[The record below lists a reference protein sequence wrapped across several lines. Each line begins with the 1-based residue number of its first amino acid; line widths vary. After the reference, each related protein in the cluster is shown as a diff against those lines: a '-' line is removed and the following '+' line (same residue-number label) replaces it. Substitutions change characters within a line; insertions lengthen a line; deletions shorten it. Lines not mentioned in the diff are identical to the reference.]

1 MSPRTSRGAAIAC
14 AALAL
19 AGSANAGDLKNAGT
33 AGDARQLSTVDYGA
47 YQGTSFGAFMA
58 PKGDFIDAD
67 GGVDL
72 VFHFNAAM
80 LAEKSWRRS
89 DANAVIVS
97 QAFSTFGT
105 SPYEDA
111 YSDQGRFGRMVTE
124 VVASISR
131 TQHRDNLHARR
142 ITLVGWSAGFAA
154 VGKILSVPRYFDMVD
169 SVVLLDGLHAQYTL
183 RPGEPRGPNKGAG
196 RVNVGQLST
205 FIRFAS
211 EAVQGRKQM
220 VVTHTSIMTPDYAS
234 STEASD
240 ALVREVGL
248 TNATT
253 DEAMFGMHLRTRAH
267 KRNLHV
273 LGFTG
278 GNGEDHMKH
287 LHAVGDVVRTWVT
300 PRLSLLAAED
310 QEQRNQ
316 RASR

>member
-1 MSPRTSRGAAIAC
+1 MP
-14 AALAL
+14 
-19 AGSANAGDLKNAGT
+19 
-33 AGDARQLSTVDYGA
+33 TVEYGA
-47 YQGTSFGAFMA
+47 YQGTSFGAYLA

-72 VFHFNAAM
+72 VFHFNAAL

-105 SPYEDA
+105 TAYEDA

-124 VVASISR
+124 VLASISR
-131 TQHRDNLHARR
+131 ANHRDDVHARR

-169 SVVLLDGLHAQYTL
+169 GVVLLDGLHAQYTL
-183 RPGEPRGPNKGAG
+183 RPGEAKGPNKGAA
-196 RVNVGQLST
+196 RVNVAQLGT
-205 FIRFAS
+205 FIRFAQ
-211 EAVQGRKQM
+211 EAAQGRKQM
-220 VVTHTSIMTPDYAS
+220 VVTHTQIMTPDYAS
-234 STEASD
+234 TTEASD

-248 TNATT
+248 SNVATEET
-253 DEAMFGMHLRTRAH
+253 MFGMRLRTRAH
-267 KRNLHV
+267 KKNLHV

-287 LHAVGDVVRTWVT
+287 LHAVGDVVRTWVA
-300 PRLSLLAAED
+300 PRLEQLAADER
-310 QEQRNQ
+310 EQREQ